1 MESDMPNRKSPK
13 VIRDEVTTALAMW
26 SMNPELSLPDM
37 DLAGYQKLVNEFDQS
52 DALIREL
59 GLKTDAARVAREEVG
74 TKLSA
79 LYTRLRSA
87 TRGLYGPNSTQ
98 VSQVGMVRSIE
109 RKNRRE
115 SASASAA
122 NPT

>member
-1 MESDMPNRKSPK
+1 MPNRKSPK

-26 SMNPELSLPDM
+26 SMNPDLILPDM
-37 DLAGYQKLVNEFDQS
+37 DLAGYQKLVNEFHQS

-74 TKLSA
+74 TKLSS

-87 TRGLYGPNSTQ
+87 TRGIYGPNSTQ

-109 RKNRRE
+109 RKSRRE
-115 SASASAA
+115 SASAVAA
-122 NPT
+122 SPA